1 MASGVEGRN
10 RNQRVIKRGDRSYRL
25 MGDIGMGSGRAGNYW
40 VKGIIWRT
48 GGGTGAEWS
57 LSISY

>member
-1 MASGVEGRN
+1 
-10 RNQRVIKRGDRSYRL
+10 

-40 VKGIIWRT
+40 VKGIVWRT

-57 LSISY
+57 SSISY

>member
-10 RNQRVIKRGDRSYRL
+10 RNQRVIKRGDRNYRL
-25 MGDIGMGSGRAGNYW
+25 LGDIGMGSGRAGNI
-40 VKGIIWRT
+40 VWRM

-57 LSISY
+57 SSISY